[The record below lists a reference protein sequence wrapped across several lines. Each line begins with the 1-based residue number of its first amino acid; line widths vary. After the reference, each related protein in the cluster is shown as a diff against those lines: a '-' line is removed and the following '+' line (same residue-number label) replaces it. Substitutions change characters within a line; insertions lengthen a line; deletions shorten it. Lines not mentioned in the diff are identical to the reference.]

1 MRASRLLTTVAVALL
16 ATACQ
21 RPPAAP

>member
-1 MRASRLLTTVAVALL
+1 MQMHDLKALL

-21 RPPAAP
+21 RARRWRT

>member
-21 RPPAAP
+21 RPPA